1 MNRVLILYRHSI
13 CLLAAVALSMGAQ
26 QPTGPGTG
34 ARERPFTMRGTV
46 DPLNSALH
54 ERVAAAGGHLAEVS
68 DADPE
73 DLAEDLPSLMTRSD
87 EVLLVHTVTCFGGV
101 SSAGD
106 SVHSYYD
113 VQVLRSWK
121 GPHKTGDMVRVS
133 VPAGGFLFRDGL
145 RAEKRVN
152 GFSVLRDGGR
162 YVLFLHSSQEG
173 VQGVPGFSLV
183 GGGVQGAFMLRD
195 EKVMPVYQQGVL
207 AKAYS
212 RRDVSAFLAEVDA
225 LNSK

>member
-1 MNRVLILYRHSI
+1 
-13 CLLAAVALSMGAQ
+13 
-26 QPTGPGTG
+26 
-34 ARERPFTMRGTV
+34 
-46 DPLNSALH
+46 
-54 ERVAAAGGHLAEVS
+54 
-68 DADPE
+68 
-73 DLAEDLPSLMTRSD
+73 
-87 EVLLVHTVTCFGGV
+87 
-101 SSAGD
+101 
-106 SVHSYYD
+106 
-113 VQVLRSWK
+113 
-121 GPHKTGDMVRVS
+121 MVRVS